1 MNKIHHVAS
10 STESILDFASFCE
23 NIRQMAECKGEKCRI
38 KLFTSIVLAFLIMS
52 DKTDND

>member
-10 STESILDFASFCE
+10 STEGILDFASFCE